1 MINNKS
7 YGLIIGIDYK
17 NTEYNLDGC
26 QFDAYKIKNVLINK
40 LNYNED
46 NILMLIEDD
55 SLHRP
60 TYMNIINSIS
70 KLIIKSR
77 NNEIDNLFIYYSGH
91 GTYIMDDNNDELDK
105 QDEAIVPLDVNERG
119 FITDDVL
126 HNYFKYIPE
135 YCKCFILFDCCH
147 SGTLLDLQYR
157 YVGNNFTPK
166 IENIKSQIKANIIMI
181 SGCQDDEVS
190 ITSKINNQYQGILTK
205 VFVDVLEKKDYHITL
220 FDLLN
225 EMRKILKNEG
235 YSQYPQL
242 TSNILLNNT
251 YTI

>member
-1 MINNKS
+1 
-7 YGLIIGIDYK
+7 
-17 NTEYNLDGC
+17 
-26 QFDAYKIKNVLINK
+26 
-40 LNYNED
+40 
-46 NILMLIEDD
+46 
-55 SLHRP
+55 
-60 TYMNIINSIS
+60 
-70 KLIIKSR
+70 
-77 NNEIDNLFIYYSGH
+77 
-91 GTYIMDDNNDELDK
+91 
-105 QDEAIVPLDVNERG
+105 
-119 FITDDVL
+119 
-126 HNYFKYIPE
+126 
-135 YCKCFILFDCCH
+135 
-147 SGTLLDLQYR
+147 
-157 YVGNNFTPK
+157 
-166 IENIKSQIKANIIMI
+166 MI